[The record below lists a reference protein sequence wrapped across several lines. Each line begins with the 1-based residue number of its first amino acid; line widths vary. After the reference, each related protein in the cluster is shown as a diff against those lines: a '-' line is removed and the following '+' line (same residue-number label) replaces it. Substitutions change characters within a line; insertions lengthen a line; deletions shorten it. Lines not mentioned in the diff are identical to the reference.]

1 MLGFQHKVP
10 RFNGHVS
17 YTAAKAT
24 VMVKPKKWQMV
35 MWGLSAAVLAL
46 PAIAMQ
52 FSKEIAWGPEDF
64 AVVGALLALL
74 CLTVELAARTSSKR
88 YFLAGIAL
96 AGIGGFAL
104 IFINVAV
111 GIIGSEEDPRNLV
124 FYSIPALGFLGALIT
139 RFKSTVLVR
148 LLVIMSAIQ
157 LSAALLA
164 PADMVRIMIPFTGI
178 FVGLWLSSALLIQ
191 RSTRP

>member
-1 MLGFQHKVP
+1 
-10 RFNGHVS
+10 
-17 YTAAKAT
+17 
-24 VMVKPKKWQMV
+24 

-46 PAIAMQ
+46 PAVTMQ

-64 AVVGALLALL
+64 AILGALLVLL
-74 CLTVELAARTSSKR
+74 CVTVELAARVSSKR
-88 YFLAGIAL
+88 YFLAGVVL

-104 IFINVAV
+104 IFINLAV

-124 FYSIPALGFLGALIT
+124 YYAIPALGFLGAIVG
-139 RFKSTVLVR
+139 RFRSTVLIR
-148 LLVIMSAIQ
+148 LLMVMTAIQ
-157 LSAALLA
+157 LSAAFLA
-164 PADMVRIMIPFTGI
+164 PADMVRIMIPFTGL

>member
-1 MLGFQHKVP
+1 
-10 RFNGHVS
+10 
-17 YTAAKAT
+17 
-24 VMVKPKKWQMV
+24 MVKPKKWQMV

-88 YFLAGIAL
+88 YFLAGVVL

-157 LSAALLA
+157 LSAAFLA
-164 PADMVRIMIPFTGI
+164 PVDMRHIMIPFTGI